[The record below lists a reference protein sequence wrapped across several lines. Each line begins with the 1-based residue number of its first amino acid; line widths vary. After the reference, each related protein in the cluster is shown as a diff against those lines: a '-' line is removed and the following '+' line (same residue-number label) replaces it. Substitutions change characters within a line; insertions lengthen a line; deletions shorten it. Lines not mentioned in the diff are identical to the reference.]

1 MNLNKSLVASFVGA
15 ALSVTALGSVAANVN
30 GTQNLT
36 APAKIKLPVNTFA
49 QKQSSLASVSG
60 MSNQYDAQLGK
71 TTFQWAAK
79 ASNKPNLGAL
89 APEHQNVFAAEFYLK
104 QLTGANK
111 DSQSLAKPVLANF
124 HDLGRG
130 AKIAKYKQEVAGVEV
145 FNREYNIMMD
155 RDYNLVASSGY
166 FLGNTATKSAKSVIK
181 NIDSAFGNSAKSI
194 SAAFSAM
201 GGDSNSVTLSAK
213 ASNDNYEKF
222 DVSNASTSKI
232 LIGEPR
238 AKKVFFEH
246 KNKLVAAHY
255 VEVEMGDF
263 DSRDSEYYGYV
274 VSAQTGEVLFKKNLT
289 SHAADFNYRTYA
301 EADGKPWD
309 SPHGNVM
316 PAPEGSEIDAF
327 LTAEYLDAPMVTLT
341 HGPIS
346 TMDAWLAD
354 DATTSAGNNVTAY
367 VDAIAPQ
374 GFTNGDYMA
383 EVTSANTFDYIY
395 DDSEAEYSV
404 NNRNAAIVNLFFM
417 NNYLHDDYY
426 DHGFDEAS
434 GNAQALNYGRGGVEG
449 DALNVEVQDN
459 SGFNN
464 ANMSTPADGYS
475 PRMQMYLWETTQA
488 VIGEDYG
495 LTVTTHADIGLLDTI
510 QFASFGADVYNV
522 SGDLVRLV
530 DGTEPTNDGCE
541 AATNGAD
548 LAGKIA
554 IIDRGACNFTVKV
567 KHAQDEGAIAV
578 IIANNNDDGTPAPMG
593 GADDLVT
600 IPSMG
605 INFSDGAAIYALL
618 DADET
623 VSVDM
628 FKNDLSR
635 VFKDSSFDNAIV
647 AHEWGHYISNRL
659 VGNGSGLSSTQAG
672 SMGEGFGDF
681 HALLLASDADDNLVA
696 GNENYAG
703 GYGDTTYV
711 ASFVTGIRPYPY
723 STDMEINP
731 SSFEDIGL
739 YPDQVHAPGSV
750 FGNMLWESFIG
761 LVNDE
766 RHSFDEAK
774 SLMKDYLVAGY
785 KMMPMAPTFTEGRD
799 AFLAA
804 AYANDVEDYKV
815 MLAAFAKRGM
825 GLGAVSPSRW
835 ATDHAG
841 AVESYK
847 TELDTFSITSHSL
860 NTNYEGLT
868 SGYCSNDNILD
879 KGETGT
885 VSFTIKN
892 GGSSDLTGLT
902 GTVVVE
908 SGHDVTFAND
918 GAVTLGDVAMFASA
932 TSSPIEF
939 TLNEANTG
947 DELVLKFVP
956 DLVEGMEASDYMLST
971 TTNVDFVTREIVGTS
986 QYENFNTLSRLH
998 DFSESVMA
1006 GGDMAIGTWGL
1017 DQWDAADGMISSTAN
1032 SFVSDVAYQTRP
1044 MSVGFD
1050 GDYTISFWHLYN
1062 IEEGYDGAVVEVR
1075 INGGDWADVTT
1086 MGGEFLGDGYT
1097 DTGLDYTE
1105 AAIAGRDMFSGFNYG
1120 METISFGENIN
1131 GNQVEFRFR
1140 IATDSAYV
1148 PEPVFGFASGWYI
1161 DDMTFTN
1168 IQNSI
1173 FSDVVAGDSYA
1184 CDNRLPYVTVSDSLS
1199 VNEGANVALTGQATD
1214 PNGDEL
1220 TYTWAETS
1228 STGVTIT
1235 GADTANA
1242 SFTAPEVASGSTTV
1256 ELTLTVNDGTDS
1268 VVNNISVTVNDVPA
1282 AVAPTPK
1289 KSSGGSTSWL
1299 ALLLLPLTLLRRRK

>member
-1 MNLNKSLVASFVGA
+1 MNTKKTLVATFVGA
-15 ALSVTALGSVAANVN
+15 ALSVTALGSVAADINN
-30 GTQNLT
+30 TQYLNP
-36 APAKIKLPVNTFA
+36 PAKVKQPVNTLA
-49 QKQSSLASVSG
+49 QKQTNVASASG

-71 TTFQWAAK
+71 TTFAWAGKNVAK
-79 ASNKPNLGAL
+79 PDVGAIS
-89 APEHQNVFAAEFYLK
+89 AEHQNAFAADFYLK
-104 QLTGANK
+104 QLTGNK
-111 DSQSLAKPVLANF
+111 RADQNLAKPVLANV

-130 AKIAKYKQEVAGVEV
+130 AKIAKYKQEVVGVEV

-155 RDYNLVASSGY
+155 REFNLVASSGY
-166 FLGNTATKSAKSVIK
+166 LVDKNVAKSVSATIK
-181 NIDSAFGNSAKSI
+181 NIDSAFGSSANSVNAV
-194 SAAFSAM
+194 FSAM
-201 GGDSNSVTLSAK
+201 GGDSDSIALTAK
-213 ASNDNYEKF
+213 ASNDKYEKF
-222 DVSNASTSKI
+222 TVANLSTDKI
-232 LIGEPR
+232 VIGEPR

-255 VEVEMGDF
+255 VEVETGNI

-274 VSAQTGEVLFKKNLT
+274 VAAKTGEVLFKKNLT

-301 EADGKPWD
+301 GEDNKPWD

-316 PAPEGSEIDAF
+316 PAPEGSDVDAY
-327 LTAEYLDAPMVTLT
+327 LDAEYLDAPLVTLS

-346 TMDAWLAD
+346 TMDPWLAD
-354 DATTSAGNNVTAY
+354 DATTTSGNNVTAY

-374 GFTNGDYMA
+374 GFSNGDYMA
-383 EVTSANTFDYIY
+383 DVTSANTFDYKY
-395 DDSEAEYSV
+395 DDSQAEYSV
-404 NNRNAAIVNLFFM
+404 NNRNAAIVNLFYM

-434 GNAQALNYGRGGVEG
+434 GNAQALNYDRGGVEG

-488 VIGEDYG
+488 VNGVDFG
-495 LTVTTHADIGLLDTI
+495 LTVSSHADIGLLEVV
-510 QFASFGADVYNV
+510 QFASFGAEVYDV

-530 DGTEPTNDGCE
+530 DATDPVNDGCE
-541 AATNGAD
+541 APTNGAD

-554 IIDRGACNFTVKV
+554 VIDRGACNFTVKV
-567 KHAQDEGAIAV
+567 KYAQDAGAIAV
-578 IIANNNDDGTPAPMG
+578 LIANNNDDGTPAPMG
-593 GADDLVT
+593 GADDTVT

-659 VGNGSGLSSTQAG
+659 VGNGSGLSSVQAR

-681 HALLLASDADDNLVA
+681 HALLLASDEADNLVA
-696 GNENYAG
+696 GNADYAG

-766 RHSFDEAK
+766 RHTYDEAK

-815 MLAAFAKRGM
+815 MLTAFAKRGM
-825 GLGAVSPSRW
+825 GLGAKSPSRW

-841 AVESYK
+841 AVESDK
-847 TELDTFSITSHSL
+847 TELDTFTVTDHAL
-860 NTNYEGLT
+860 NVNYEGLT

-885 VSFTIKN
+885 VSFTIQN

-902 GTVVVE
+902 GTVVAE
-908 SGHDVTFAND
+908 SGHDVTFANE
-918 GAVTLGDVAMFASA
+918 GAVTLGDVAMFGSA
-932 TSSPIEF
+932 TSAPIEF
-939 TLNEANTG
+939 TLNEAATG

-956 DLVEGMEASDYMLST
+956 DLAEGMEAEEYMLAT
-971 TTNVDFVTREIVGTS
+971 TTNVDFVERELSGTE
-986 QYENFNTLSRLH
+986 QYEDFNTLARLN
-998 DFSESVMA
+998 DYTETVMV
-1006 GGDMAIGTWGL
+1006 GDDMAAGTWGL
-1017 DQWDAADGMISSTAN
+1017 DQWDAADGMIAATAN
-1032 SFVSDVAYQTRP
+1032 SFTSDVAYQTRP

-1050 GDYTISFWHLYN
+1050 GEYTISFWHLYN

-1075 INGGDWADVTT
+1075 VNGGDWADITE
-1086 MGGEFLGDGYT
+1086 MGGSFLGDGYT
-1097 DTGLDYTE
+1097 DTGLEYTE
-1105 AAIAGRDMFSGFNYG
+1105 AAIADRDMFSGFNYG
-1120 METISFGENIN
+1120 WETISFGEALN
-1131 GNQVEFRFR
+1131 GNEVEFRFR

-1161 DDMTFTN
+1161 DDMTITN
-1168 IQNSI
+1168 ITTSTL
-1173 FSDVVAGDSYA
+1173 SDVVAGDSFD
-1184 CDNRLPYVTVSDSLS
+1184 CDNRLPSVTISGETS
-1199 VNEGANVALTGQATD
+1199 VTEGSSSTLTATGIDANE
-1214 PNGDEL
+1214 DEL
-1220 TYTWAETS
+1220 TYTWAQVSGPAATLAD
-1228 STGVTIT
+1228 VTT
-1235 GADTANA
+1235 PVL
-1242 SFTAPEVASGSTTV
+1242 SFTAPDVAAGGDSLEFLLSVSDGTGTV
-1256 ELTLTVNDGTDS
+1256 EQ
-1268 VVNNISVTVNDVPA
+1268 SVTVNVADIPPA
-1282 AVAPTPK
+1282 PAPTPK